1 MNITIFGASGR
12 TGQQLVSQA
21 LDRGHMVTA
30 YVRRPEGLS
39 VQHPGL
45 KVITGTLDNADKL
58 REAMLGAEACLSALG
73 VNSLRKR
80 SVEFTAGIDLMVTL
94 MEQEGVPRFIYL
106 SSLGAG
112 ESRSYLPQPLR
123 FFIADVM
130 LRVPLAD
137 HYANEQRIAKST
149 LQWTVV
155 RPVGL
160 GDGPKTGKIVHGS
173 DKTVIIS
180 SKPITRADVA
190 AFMLDQL
197 TETTYLKKAVW
208 LKVLDRED
216 TCKP

>member
-21 LDRGHMVTA
+21 LERGYQVTA
-30 YVRRPEGLS
+30 YVRRPEALN

-45 KVITGTLDNADKL
+45 NIVTGTLDNEDKL
-58 REAMLGAEACLSALG
+58 REAISGAEACLSALG

-80 SVEFTAGIDLMVTL
+80 SVEFTAGLDLIVTL
-94 MEQEGVPRFIYL
+94 MEKEGVPRFVYL

-112 ESRSYLPQPLR
+112 ESRFYLPQPLR

-137 HYANEQRIAKST
+137 HFTNEQRIAKST

-160 GDGPKTGKIVHGS
+160 GDGPKTGNIVHGS
-173 DKTVIIS
+173 DKTVVKS
-180 SKPITRADVA
+180 SKSVSRGDVA
-190 AFMLDQL
+190 SFMLDQL
-197 TETTYLKKAVW
+197 TENTYANKAVW
-208 LKVLDRED
+208 LK
-216 TCKP
+216 T